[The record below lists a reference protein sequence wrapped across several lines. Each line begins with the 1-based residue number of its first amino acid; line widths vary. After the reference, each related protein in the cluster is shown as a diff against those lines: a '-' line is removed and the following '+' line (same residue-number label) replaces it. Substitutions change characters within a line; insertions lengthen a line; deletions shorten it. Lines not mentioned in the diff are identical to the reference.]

1 MKRGDGEYDGKRR
14 KILRFLFPVD
24 LKCNVCDR
32 EIFSGYFCEECKN
45 SLPYNNGTIC
55 AHCGRHI
62 FNPEERCFSCNG
74 RETYFTRAR
83 SVFMYEQP
91 VRKLITGLKY
101 DGKRYLAEVLAT
113 EMAEVYYSSFFNSD
127 IIVYPAM
134 SAERLKERG
143 YNQAELLA
151 KELSLLVGVPVIDD
165 VFKKVKE
172 TARQATLDATA
183 RRANLVGSF
192 IVNDKAAIKG
202 KRVLLVDDVMTTG
215 ATVETLSC
223 LLIKGGALSVDVLT
237 VASVAK
243 GIEGKINNET

>member
-1 MKRGDGEYDGKRR
+1 
-14 KILRFLFPVD
+14 
-24 LKCNVCDR
+24 
-32 EIFSGYFCEECKN
+32 
-45 SLPYNNGTIC
+45 
-55 AHCGRHI
+55 
-62 FNPEERCFSCNG
+62 
-74 RETYFTRAR
+74 
-83 SVFMYEQP
+83 
-91 VRKLITGLKY
+91 
-101 DGKRYLAEVLAT
+101 
-113 EMAEVYYSSFFNSD
+113 
-127 IIVYPAM
+127 M

-215 ATVETLSC
+215 ATVETLSH